1 MEAANSYGGKNSTLI
16 LFCLQEHI
24 FSFSFTCDMALHNT
38 PKCENFPSIILKQ
51 LLTTLYFPPK
61 S

>member
-38 PKCENFPSIILKQ
+38 PKCEKFSNFILKQ
-51 LLTTLYFPPK
+51 LLPSSHFPLK